1 MKPERVDVTKIIIVD
16 DHTLFRES
24 LQRLLNAEAH
34 FKVVGDFASTEQAV
48 QALNDGLG
56 FDVAL
61 VDYDLSA
68 SGEKK
73 ATGLE
78 FLRTLSQRR
87 PKAQL
92 LMVTAGMTDADSRRA
107 VQELRAGLFL
117 KTEPIAELLLAIQRT
132 SRGEQWVS
140 SAAALSFLS
149 TDQQGRQQTAPIAEL
164 SAREQDVLRGVLEGL
179 SNKEIGYRLDLSES
193 SVKAVLQKLFERI
206 GVRTRSQLVRIAIEA
221 QFAL

>member
-1 MKPERVDVTKIIIVD
+1 MDATRIIIVD

-24 LQRLLNAEAH
+24 LQRLLNAETQ
-34 FKVVGDFASTEQAV
+34 FEVVGDFASSDE
-48 QALNDGLG
+48 ALQVFDNGLI

-61 VDYDLSA
+61 VDHDLSA
-68 SGEKK
+68 SGPKK

-78 FLRTLSQRR
+78 LLRTLSLRF
-87 PKAQL
+87 PKARL
-92 LMVTAGMTDADSRRA
+92 LMVTAGMTDAESRRV
-107 VQELRAGLFL
+107 VQELKVGLFL

-132 SRGEQWVS
+132 ARGEQWVS
-140 SAAALSFLS
+140 SAAALSLLS
-149 TDQQGRQQTAPIAEL
+149 TGQHTQQQPAPIAEL

-179 SNKEIGYRLDLSES
+179 SNKEIGHRLDLSES

>member
-1 MKPERVDVTKIIIVD
+1 MKVEREDITRIVLVD

-24 LQRLLNAEAH
+24 LQRLLNAEVR
-34 FKVVGDFASTEQAV
+34 FEVVGDFASSEE
-48 QALNDGLG
+48 ALLALEKGLI

-61 VDYDLSA
+61 VDHDLSA
-68 SGEKK
+68 SGPKRS
-73 ATGLE
+73 TGLE
-78 FLRTLSQRR
+78 LLRTLSQRY
-87 PKAQL
+87 PKARL
-92 LMVTAGMTDADSRRA
+92 LMVTAGMTDAESRRV

-132 SRGEQWVS
+132 ARGEQWVS
-140 SAAALSFLS
+140 SAAALSLLS
-149 TDQQGRQQTAPIAEL
+149 TAQHTPQQPAPIAEL

-179 SNKEIGYRLDLSES
+179 SNKEIGHRLDLSES

>member
-1 MKPERVDVTKIIIVD
+1 MNATRIVIVD

-34 FKVVGDFASTEQAV
+34 FDVVGDFASSEE
-48 QALNDGLG
+48 ALKVLENGLM

-68 SGEKK
+68 SGPKK
-73 ATGLE
+73 ATGLQLLE
-78 FLRTLSQRR
+78 TLSRR
-87 PKAQL
+87 YPSARL
-92 LMVTAGMTDADSRRA
+92 LMVTAGMTDAESRRV
-107 VQELRAGLFL
+107 VQELRVGLFL

-132 SRGEQWVS
+132 ARGEQWVS
-140 SAAALSFLS
+140 SAAALSLLS
-149 TDQQGRQQTAPIAEL
+149 TGQNTQQQAAPIAEL

-179 SNKEIGYRLDLSES
+179 SNKEIGHRLSLSES